1 MTSRSA
7 LNRTLLALAGLVLLG
22 GGLLVLFA
30 GFDLYRRH
38 DLIPPAGWPLITP
51 DDVLLG
57 SADRAR
63 WSGQGWWWWPAVIAA
78 LTLAALLALWWLLAQ
93 LSRRR
98 PGGLPVGG
106 TPPQEG
112 VELRD
117 RALSDAIATE
127 AGALPRSSMRPYA
140 SPADPPTPAPTSRSP
155 SPLRARPAPLS
166 VPSAKARSAPLVGL
180 PASLTCPPT
189 SACRS
194 PTTNHTAWS
203 KSQNTET
210 HHGPVSPEHIRA
222 ARSGTAS
229 VRGRRPGVR
238 HVDARDAVALRRFC
252 HR

>member
-30 GFDLYRRH
+30 GLDLYRRH

-51 DDVLLG
+51 DDVLLA

-78 LTLAALLALWWLLAQ
+78 LALAALLALWWLLAQ

-106 TPPQEG
+106 TPPREG

-127 AGALPRSSMRPYA
+127 AGALPGVK
-140 SPADPPTPAPTSRSP
+140 
-155 SPLRARPAPLS
+155 RAAVRITGRPAH
-166 VPSAKARSAPLVGL
+166 ARAHVTLTLTPEGAPGATLGALCEGPISTARRSTGL
-180 PASLTCPPT
+180 PDMPT
-189 SACRS
+189 DVRLQVAHRK
-194 PTTNHTAWS
+194 PH
-203 KSQNTET
+203 
-210 HHGPVSPEHIRA
+210 RA
-222 ARSGTAS
+222 E
-229 VRGRRPGVR
+229 
-238 HVDARDAVALRRFC
+238 
-252 HR
+252 